1 MNRVAAIAVAFL
13 GTTLPLTAFAVIPPQ
28 DDPGIKVKPVVQI
41 KAYPFDLSA
50 VRLLEGSPFKH
61 AQDLDAKYLLAL
73 DADRLLAG
81 FRSEAG
87 LPKKAEKYPS
97 WESAGVAGFTLG
109 HYLSAVSMMY
119 ASTGD
124 ERFKLKADYVVTEL
138 AECQKANG
146 DGFIAA
152 FPNSKKI
159 FAQIA
164 AGDIRSNGA
173 ADLNGGWVPWY
184 TLHKDMAGLRDAYLY
199 CKNEQARTVLIG
211 MADWTG
217 GLLGKLTDA
226 QVQEMLRT
234 EQGGMNEVLADVYSI
249 TGDKKYLALAE
260 RFNHQAI
267 LGPLMAGKDP
277 LTGRHANTQIPKVI
291 GLAREY
297 EMTGD
302 PKDAAG
308 AEFFWD
314 DVTGKRSF
322 ANGGNSNGEAFF
334 PLGQMQNNLG
344 ISASETCNTYNML
357 KLTRHLFAWNPDAKY
372 ADYYERALY
381 NHILASQ
388 DPITGGMTYYVSMQ
402 PGTFKTFSSPFDS
415 FWCCVGTGME
425 NHAKYG
431 GEIFYHNDDTLW
443 VNLYIRSE
451 LDWSDRG
458 LKVKLETNYPQD
470 GKVKVTVT
478 AAQPTRATLMLR
490 IPSWTKKFEDLQ
502 VTVHT
507 PPAREPKQGKLTMN
521 LGKDGYFLFG
531 KTWSGTESIAFT
543 IPMGIRTEPM
553 PDDPSKVAFFYG
565 PTLLAADI
573 GNKDVPEPIATGDQ
587 LMYARRPAAAVPVL
601 VTDNK
606 PVTDWTEPVDG
617 QPMTFKTVGVGKP
630 NDVTLVPF
638 YLANRMRYS
647 VYLDT
652 YTPDQWTK
660 KQADIEAAAK
670 AEAALAARTIDS
682 VDPSQQQPE
691 HDHDCQS
698 ANSFTGTHQGRGWRD
713 ARPPKGFISY
723 QLKVDPAAATDL
735 VCTFWGGETGDRN
748 FDITVDGVVIGTQRL
763 NQNKPGEFFDAAY
776 AIPAGQTK
784 GKSSVT
790 VRFVSR
796 DGGMIGGLFGVR
808 TVKR

>member
-1 MNRVAAIAVAFL
+1 VRNRLSAIASGLLVIGFAS
-13 GTTLPLTAFAVIPPQ
+13 TAFAVLPPQ
-28 DDPGIKVKPVVQI
+28 GDPGIKVQSVVPI
-41 KAYPFDLSA
+41 KAYPFDLSQ
-50 VRLLEGSPFKH
+50 VRLLDGSPFKH
-61 AQDLDAKYLLAL
+61 AQDLDAKYLLDL

-87 LPKKAEKYPS
+87 LPKKADKYPS

-124 ERFKLKADYVVTEL
+124 ERFKQKADYVVTEL

-146 DGFIAA
+146 NGFIAA

-164 AGDIRSNGA
+164 RGDIRADGG

-184 TLHKDMAGLRDAYLY
+184 TLHKDMAGLRDAFLY
-199 CKNEQARTVLIG
+199 CKNEQAKDVLTG
-211 MADWTG
+211 MSDWTG
-217 GLLGKLTDA
+217 GLLAKLTDK

-260 RFNHQAI
+260 RFNHRAI
-267 LGPLMAGKDP
+267 LDPLMAQKDP

-302 PKDAAG
+302 ARYAAG

-357 KLTRHLFAWNPDAKY
+357 KLTRHLFAWRPDAKY

-388 DPITGGMTYYVSMQ
+388 DPISGGMTYYVSMQ

-431 GEIFYHNDDTLW
+431 GEIYYHNDDTLW
-443 VNLYIRSE
+443 VNLFIPSE
-451 LDWSDRG
+451 LDWKAKG
-458 LKVKLETNYPQD
+458 LKVRMETNYPEDGKITLIVTADRPVNATFNLRVPHWATGESCSVRSAD
-470 GKVKVTVT
+470 GKVT
-478 AAQPTRATLMLR
+478 AVEP
-490 IPSWTKKFEDLQ
+490 PSIFNPGPLQLQRTWQTGDTISLKF
-502 VTVHT
+502 
-507 PPAREPKQGKLTMN
+507 
-521 LGKDGYFLFG
+521 
-531 KTWSGTESIAFT
+531 
-543 IPMGIRTEPM
+543 PMGVRAERM
-553 PDDPSKVAFFYG
+553 PDDPKKLAFFYG
-565 PTLLAADI
+565 PVLLAADL

-587 LMYARRPAAAVPVL
+587 LMYARVPAVPAPVL
-601 VTDNK
+601 VTDGAPVSDWIK
-606 PVTDWTEPVDG
+606 PVEG
-617 QPMTFKTVGVGKP
+617 KPMTFKTVGVGKP
-630 NDVTLVPF
+630 GDVTLVPF

-652 YTPDQWTK
+652 YTTEAWAK
-660 KQADIEAAAK
+660 KQAEVEAAAK

-682 VDPSQQQPE
+682 VEPGQQQPE
-691 HDHDCQS
+691 HDHDCRS

-713 ARPPKGFISY
+713 ARPPGGFISY
-723 QLKVDPAAATDL
+723 RLKVDPDAPTDL
-735 VCTFWGGETGDRN
+735 LCTYWGGETGDRN
-748 FDITVDGVVIGTQRL
+748 FDVTVDGVVIGTQRL
-763 NQNKPGEFFDAAY
+763 DQNKPGEFFDATY
-776 AIPAGQTK
+776 AIPVAQTK
-784 GKSSVT
+784 GKSSIT
-790 VRFVSR
+790 VKFVSR
-796 DGGMIGGLFGVR
+796 DGGMVGGLFGVR